1 MRRVVAIAGSAF
13 VLAGMAMTGQAG
25 AASAV
30 QRQDSGAEV
39 VQLVRY
45 FGGERHWS
53 TTGPAPSSRYR
64 VEGRVPILAEGGP
77 GTLAIHGCLAA
88 QAPLNQFLSADRA
101 CEGDKNVFLRT
112 EGYVYKQA
120 APGRKAIYRCY
131 VVAHKSHFFSV
142 DPDCESTPRNPV
154 RAEFRIGYTVS

>member
-1 MRRVVAIAGSAF
+1 LGSFGRLGGFGAG
-13 VLAGMAMTGQAG
+13 
-25 AASAV
+25 
-30 QRQDSGAEV
+30 V

-53 TTGPAPSSRYR
+53 TTGPAPGASYR
-64 VEGRVPILAEGGP
+64 VEGKVPILAESRP
-77 GTLAIHGCLAA
+77 GTLAIYGCLAA
-88 QAPLNQFLSADRA
+88 QAPLDQFLSADRN
-101 CEGDKNVFLRT
+101 CEGTRNVFLRT

-142 DPDCESTPRNPV
+142 KPNCESTPGNPV
-154 RAEFRIGYTVS
+154 RAEFRIGYTAS